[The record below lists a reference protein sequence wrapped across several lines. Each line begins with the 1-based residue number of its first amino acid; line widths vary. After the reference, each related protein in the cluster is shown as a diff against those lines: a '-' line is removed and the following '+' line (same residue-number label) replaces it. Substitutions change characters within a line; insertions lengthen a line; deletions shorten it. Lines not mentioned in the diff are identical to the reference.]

1 MDFKKSIEQKN
12 YDPVLLWTML
22 LLAGTGLIMVY
33 SASVDVA
40 ALKKALNFQSYY
52 YLLRQAFN
60 LALASILGLI
70 VFFIPIN
77 FWQKNSK
84 LFFLFSFFLVSI
96 VLIPGVGSEAKG
108 ATRWISLGFMN
119 FQPTELMKFAII
131 IYTSDYVLRK
141 SREIGEIK
149 RGFLPIFVVVV
160 LVGFII
166 LSEKDLGALVVF
178 AAISFGILF
187 LGGVSLK
194 IILSILITSPFA
206 LYGLISVEQYR
217 MDRLR
222 SWLNPFDDF
231 TGDGWQLG
239 NSMIAF
245 GRGDLFGVGLGESIQ
260 KLQYL
265 PDAHTDFILAI
276 LAEELGLFGVA
287 IIILIFMIMI
297 VRIFGIAKEST
308 KLRNHF
314 SSLVAQGVGIWI
326 GIQAIFNMGVNLGL
340 FPTKGLT
347 LPLISYGGSALL
359 MNIIALSVVL
369 RVDYENKIKSRR
381 N

>member
-1 MDFKKSIEQKN
+1 
-12 YDPVLLWTML
+12 
-22 LLAGTGLIMVY
+22 
-33 SASVDVA
+33 
-40 ALKKALNFQSYY
+40 
-52 YLLRQAFN
+52 
-60 LALASILGLI
+60 
-70 VFFIPIN
+70 
-77 FWQKNSK
+77 
-84 LFFLFSFFLVSI
+84 
-96 VLIPGVGSEAKG
+96 
-108 ATRWISLGFMN
+108 
-119 FQPTELMKFAII
+119 
-131 IYTSDYVLRK
+131 
-141 SREIGEIK
+141 
-149 RGFLPIFVVVV
+149 
-160 LVGFII
+160 
-166 LSEKDLGALVVF
+166 
-178 AAISFGILF
+178 
-187 LGGVSLK
+187 
-194 IILSILITSPFA
+194 
-206 LYGLISVEQYR
+206 
-217 MDRLR
+217 
-222 SWLNPFDDF
+222 
-231 TGDGWQLG
+231 
-239 NSMIAF
+239 MIAF